1 MIAPRWGGVARS
13 RYRRAASL
21 RQRTIPHAE
30 RRGLLMRFTQGKK
43 NAGTPKVSATSSTPS
58 RPRQARA
65 PSLNLPLDK
74 VSFIIL
80 KAREYDVKESDTD
93 PDEGSNAIDDGQTDV
108 LADGHDD
115 PVREELLGAI
125 RSLND
130 DERIRLVA
138 LAWLGRGTYSKEE
151 WREAVTT
158 ARTEHSRRTAE
169 YLLNLPLL
177 GDYLEDGLAMF
188 DEGIV
193 DDSDTREGLDSED
206 EPLDGMKDKPPR
218 Q

>member
-1 MIAPRWGGVARS
+1 MASITPTTAPR
-13 RYRRAASL
+13 
-21 RQRTIPHAE
+21 
-30 RRGLLMRFTQGKK
+30 
-43 NAGTPKVSATSSTPS
+43 
-58 RPRQARA
+58 RPRRQEPA
-65 PSLNLPLDK
+65 LNLPLDK
-74 VSFIIL
+74 VGFIIL
-80 KAREYDVKESDTD
+80 KAREYDVKESDSD
-93 PDEGSNAIDDGQTDV
+93 PDEGSNPIDDGQTDV
-108 LADGHDD
+108 LAEGHDD

-151 WREAVTT
+151 WREAIDT

-169 YLLNLPLL
+169 YLLGLPLL

-193 DDSDTREGLDSED
+193 DDSDTREDVDSQN
-206 EPLDGMKDKPPR
+206 EPLGNMQDKPPR